1 MSTIARSKVKRHHN
15 REEMNKLNR
24 TALYIGG
31 IAAGCI
37 FVLMLVSF
45 LMP

>member
-1 MSTIARSKVKRHHN
+1 MSTIARGKGKRFHN

-24 TALYIGG
+24 TALYIGA

-37 FVLMLVSF
+37 FVLILASF

>member
-1 MSTIARSKVKRHHN
+1 MSTIARNKGKRSQN
-15 REEMNKLNR
+15 RNEVNKLNR

-37 FVLMLVSF
+37 FLLMLVSF